1 MPRGVAEFE
10 AIGCKVTP
18 YPVDFRTGDST
29 ALTEY
34 SLANT
39 LLRWQTALHE
49 WLGLWVY
56 GVNPIIRSPQ
66 QLSRSDG
73 RQSISRTVFA
83 VNASAPRWLR

>member
-18 YPVDFRTGDST
+18 YPVDFSTGDST

-56 GVNPIIRSPQ
+56 GLTRSSGALNSSHVQ
-66 QLSRSDG
+66 MVGSR
-73 RQSISRTVFA
+73 F
-83 VNASAPRWLR
+83 LELFLL

>member
-1 MPRGVAEFE
+1 MQRGVAEFE
-10 AIGCKVTP
+10 DIGCKVTP

-56 GVNPIIRSPQ
+56 GVTRSSGALNRSHVQ
-66 QLSRSDG
+66 MVGSR
-73 RQSISRTVFA
+73 F
-83 VNASAPRWLR
+83 LELFLL